1 MGTFSFSF
9 HWPPSGDLTSPPFSS
24 SLKGGFGS
32 WEVFF
37 SPNIIFNSILKIL
50 IPTSFLRRKRMISL
64 GSWEKEG
71 EYNGNLVIVLKEW
84 RWVVIVLGG
93 WDLKEISQTFLG
105 FVT

>member
-1 MGTFSFSF
+1 
-9 HWPPSGDLTSPPFSS
+9 
-24 SLKGGFGS
+24 
-32 WEVFF
+32 
-37 SPNIIFNSILKIL
+37 
-50 IPTSFLRRKRMISL
+50 MISL